1 MSECSH
7 LSFNNSIYVISH
19 VLLLTAVMLSFPPQS
34 YPLTSVCTYVHTYM
48 HTYVHTCGH
57 KHIHTYLLTYINTL
71 YVQANEME
79 RPQFQGTHLENLEGA
94 ISKKHSTDLGSLSSR
109 SAVGTGVGSTGSKE
123 KDDNEYRKAY
133 PVWRRL
139 IR

>member
-1 MSECSH
+1 MH
-7 LSFNNSIYVISH
+7 KYIH
-19 VLLLTAVMLSFPPQS
+19 V
-34 YPLTSVCTYVHTYM
+34 
-48 HTYVHTCGH
+48 
-57 KHIHTYLLTYINTL
+57 KIRTYIL

-109 SAVGTGVGSTGSKE
+109 SALGTGVGPTGCKEKE
-123 KDDNEYRKAY
+123 KDENEYRKAY